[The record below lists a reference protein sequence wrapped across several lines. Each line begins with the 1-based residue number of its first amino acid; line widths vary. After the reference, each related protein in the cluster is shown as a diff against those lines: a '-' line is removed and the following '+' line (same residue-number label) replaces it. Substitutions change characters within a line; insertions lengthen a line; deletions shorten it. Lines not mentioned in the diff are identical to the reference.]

1 MFYIL
6 PAIFLGWSLGAND
19 AANLFGPPVVSGLIK
34 YRNATI
40 IAAIFV
46 VLGALIGGTRG
57 LNTLGNLTN
66 LSLIHSSMALFCAAL
81 TMTTMTFLGRP
92 LKKSKFDFLLY
103 FIMCFLFGAIYM
115 LYIKI

>member
-1 MFYIL
+1 
-6 PAIFLGWSLGAND
+6 
-19 AANLFGPPVVSGLIK
+19 
-34 YRNATI
+34 
-40 IAAIFV
+40 
-46 VLGALIGGTRG
+46 
-57 LNTLGNLTN
+57 
-66 LSLIHSSMALFCAAL
+66 MALFCAAL